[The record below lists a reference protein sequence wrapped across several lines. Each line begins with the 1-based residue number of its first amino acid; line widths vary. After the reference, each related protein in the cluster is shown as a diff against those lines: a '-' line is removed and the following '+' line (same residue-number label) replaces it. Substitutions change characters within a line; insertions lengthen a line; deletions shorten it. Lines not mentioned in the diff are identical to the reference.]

1 MVEASSDC
9 APQWE
14 LGREVLADF
23 PRATS
28 HEWLESNGLGG
39 WASSSVVGAHTR
51 RYHGL
56 LVAATEPPAGRRVL
70 LSRLDE
76 TLRLGDRTWEL
87 SCNAFPGAI
96 HPRGHELLTRFEK
109 GLFPVWEYAGGAF
122 RLRKTIAA
130 IDGEST
136 TVVVYELLEAPG
148 PVTLVLRPF
157 FAGRD
162 YHALASSADGASA
175 VVTFD
180 ESTLAYRMRDG
191 EALVHLHAPGA
202 GYTPSPDWYLHFEY
216 ARERERGFDFQEDLF
231 TPGALAVT
239 LRPGER
245 IGGIASLISPH
256 GRDALALLDGE
267 RRRRQGLLRPFAR
280 QGELVRSLVLAA
292 DQFLVRRAEDWTVIA
307 GYPWFADWGRDT
319 MIALPGLALVT
330 GRLGEAAGI
339 LRAFA
344 QAVRHG
350 LVPNRFSDR
359 GEEPEYNTVDA
370 SLWFFVAVR
379 RFLEAG
385 GDPELVRSAVL
396 PALREI
402 EARHR
407 RGTLHG
413 IREDEDGLL
422 VSGEEGVQLTWMDAR
437 VGDRVVTPRRG
448 KPVEIQALWINALQ
462 ILADL
467 EERLGDAAAAAPLRA
482 RAQRAANRFA
492 ELFWSP
498 EHGYLFDVV
507 DGDDRDASLRPNQL
521 LALSLPF
528 PLVEGERAES
538 ILKTVEA
545 KLLTP
550 RGLRTLPPDDPR
562 YCPRYAGGPAERD
575 GAYHQGTVWPWL
587 LGPYV
592 DALLRVR
599 GDGGRALARAVL
611 EAIAPHLAEAG
622 IGSVSEVFDADAP
635 HVPGGCYA
643 QAWSVAELLRVAL
656 AVERTRPNR
665 GPR

>member
-1 MVEASSDC
+1 MVERSRDN
-9 APQWE
+9 APVWE

-23 PRATS
+23 ARATTY
-28 HEWLESNGLGG
+28 EWLETNGLGG

-76 TLRLGDRTWEL
+76 TLRIGDRAWEL

-96 HPRGHELLTRFEK
+96 HPRGHEFLTRFEEE
-109 GLFPVWEYAGGAF
+109 LFPEWEYAAGPW

-136 TVVVYELLEAPG
+136 TVVVYELLEAPS
-148 PVTLVLRPF
+148 PVTLELRPF

-162 YHALASSADGASA
+162 YHALASAASGALADAEL
-175 VVTFD
+175 D
-180 ESTLAYRMRDG
+180 ESTLAYRMHDE
-191 EALVHLHAPGA
+191 EAPVHLLAPGA
-202 GYTPSPDWYLHFEY
+202 AYTPSPGWYFRFEY

-245 IGGIASLISPH
+245 IGVIASLLSPR

-267 RRRRQGLLRPFAR
+267 RRRRLGLLRPFAG

-292 DQFLVRRAEDWTVIA
+292 DQFLVRRAADWTVIA

-319 MIALPGLALVT
+319 MIALPGLALAT
-330 GRLGEAAGI
+330 GRLDAAAGI

-344 QAVRHG
+344 GAVRHG
-350 LVPNRFSDR
+350 LLPNRFSDR

-370 SLWFFVAVR
+370 SLWFFVAVW
-379 RFLEAG
+379 RFLAAG
-385 GDPELVRSAVL
+385 GDPELVRRALL

-402 EARHR
+402 ESAHR

-413 IREDEDGLL
+413 IHEAEDGLL
-422 VSGEEGVQLTWMDAR
+422 ASGEPGLQLTWMDAR

-448 KPVEIQALWINALQ
+448 KPVEIQALWTNALQ

-467 EERLGDAAAAAPLRA
+467 EERFGDGIAAAPLRA
-482 RAQRAANRFA
+482 RAKIAANRFA

-498 EHGYLFDVV
+498 ERGYLFDVV
-507 DGDDRDASLRPNQL
+507 DGQDRDPSLRPNQL

-538 ILKTVEA
+538 ILKIVEER
-545 KLLTP
+545 LLTP
-550 RGLRTLPPDDPR
+550 RGLRTLAPDDPR

-599 GDGGRALARAVL
+599 GEAGREAARAVL
-611 EAIAPHLAEAG
+611 EGFAPHLHEAG
-622 IGSVSEVFDADAP
+622 IGTISEVFDAEAP
-635 HVPGGCYA
+635 QLPGGCIA
-643 QAWSVAELLRVAL
+643 QAWSVSELLRVAL
-656 AVERTRPNR
+656 ALADSTPNR
-665 GPR
+665 RSR

>member
-1 MVEASSDC
+1 MVEVSSEG
-9 APQWE
+9 APRWQLE
-14 LGREVLADF
+14 REVLADF
-23 PRATS
+23 PLATTY
-28 HEWLESNGLGG
+28 EWLETNGLGG
-39 WASSSVVGAHTR
+39 WASSSVLGAHTR

-76 TLRLGDRTWEL
+76 TLRLGDRAWEL

-96 HPRGHELLTRFEK
+96 HPRGDQLLSRFER
-109 GLFPVWEYAGGAF
+109 GLFPEWEYACDTI
-122 RLRKTIAA
+122 RLRKTVAA

-148 PVTLVLRPF
+148 PVLLELRPF

-162 YHALASSADGASA
+162 YHALASAASGARTDA
-175 VVTFD
+175 AF
-180 ESTLAYRMRDG
+180 EGSTLFYRMRDD
-191 EALVHLHAPGA
+191 EALVHIEVPGA
-202 GYTPSPDWYLHFEY
+202 GYSPSPCWHFDFEY
-216 ARERERGFDFQEDLF
+216 ARERERGFDFREDLF

-245 IGGIASLISPH
+245 LGVIVSLIAPM
-256 GRDALALLDGE
+256 GRDPLRLLDGE
-267 RRRRQGLLRPFAR
+267 RRRRERLLQPFAGR
-280 QGELVRSLVLAA
+280 GELGRALALAA
-292 DQFLVRRAEDWTVIA
+292 DQFLVRRGEDWTVIA

-319 MIALPGLALVT
+319 MIALPGLALAT
-330 GRLGEAAGI
+330 GRLDEAAGI

-344 QAVRHG
+344 GAVRHG
-350 LVPNRFSDR
+350 LLPNRFSDR

-370 SLWFFVAVR
+370 SLWFFVAVW

-385 GDPELVRSAVL
+385 GDRELARRTLL

-402 EARHR
+402 EAAHR

-413 IREDEDGLL
+413 IHEDEDGLL
-422 VSGEEGVQLTWMDAR
+422 ASGEPGLQLTWMDAR
-437 VGDRVVTPRRG
+437 VEGRVVTARRG
-448 KPVEIQALWINALQ
+448 KPVEIQALWINALR
-462 ILADL
+462 ILAGL
-467 EERLGDAAAAAPLRA
+467 EERFGDGRASGPLRA
-482 RAQRAANRFA
+482 RARVATVRFA

-498 EHGYLFDVV
+498 EHGFLFDVV

-538 ILKTVEA
+538 ILKIVEA

-550 RGLRTLPPDDPR
+550 RGLRTLAPEDPR

-599 GDGGRALARAVL
+599 GETGREAARAVL
-611 EAIAPHLAEAG
+611 AEFAPHLREAG
-622 IGSVSEVFDADAP
+622 IGTISEVFDAEAP
-635 HVPGGCYA
+635 HLPGGCIA
-643 QAWSVAELLRVAL
+643 QAWSVSELLRAAL
-656 AVERTRPNR
+656 AVDDSTSKRRPR
-665 GPR
+665 